1 MKSLAYYRKWKWMAP
16 LGLMLIGF
24 GFSLSGQAIILKGGE
39 GPTWEWV
46 ALGTVGLV
54 VFNAGIS
61 VFGDAVKRRMWWE
74 IKLERGEKE
83 KENG

>member
-1 MKSLAYYRKWKWMAP
+1 MKSLAYYRNWKWMAP
-16 LGLMLIGF
+16 VGLMLIGF
-24 GFSLSGQAIILKGGE
+24 GFSLSGQAIILKGGD
-39 GPTWEWV
+39 GPLWEWV

-74 IKLERGEKE
+74 IKLERGEREESGK
-83 KENG
+83 

>member
-1 MKSLAYYRKWKWMAP
+1 MKSLAYYQKWKWLAP
-16 LGLMLIGF
+16 LGLMLIGL
-24 GFSLSGQAIILKGGE
+24 GFCLSGQAILLKGST

-61 VFGDAVKRRMWWE
+61 VFGDAVKRRLWWE
-74 IKLERGEKE
+74 IKLERKQEEKDV
-83 KENG
+83 